1 MEVLRNGKFA
11 LRYDSN
17 ALIRGIQPNAKQT
30 RSQYGIET
38 LTGMIGIDGSL
49 VSLPSLTRIATTAIT
64 DSFPYPQLF
73 VLNRFSIICG
83 ETEIYE
89 YDGSTLTLK
98 LTVSAGTT
106 WSLVHSYEY
115 VYLSNGT
122 VSVERDPSTKAYTLS
137 SLPAFYGACNYN
149 GQLML
154 GAPKEI

>member
-11 LRYDSN
+11 HRYDTN

-38 LTGMIGIDGSL
+38 LSGMIGVDGSL
-49 VSLPSLTRIATTAIT
+49 VSLPALTRIATSVIT
-64 DSFPYPQLF
+64 DPFPYPQLF
-73 VLNRFSIICG
+73 VLNTFSIICG
-83 ETEIYE
+83 STKIYE

-98 LTVSAGTT
+98 LTVTAGAI
-106 WSLVHSYEY
+106 WDLVSSFNY

-122 VSVERDPSTKAYTLS
+122 VAVERNPDTKVYALS
-137 SLPAFYGACNYN
+137 SLPKFQSACNYN

-154 GAPKEI
+154 GGPKE

>member
-11 LRYDSN
+11 HRYDSN

-38 LTGMIGIDGSL
+38 LSGMVGIDGSL
-49 VSLPSLTRIATTAIT
+49 VSLPTLTRIATTAIT
-64 DSFPYPQLF
+64 DAFPYPQLF
-73 VLNRFSIICG
+73 VHNTFSVICG

-89 YDGSTLTLK
+89 YDGTTLTLK
-98 LTVSAGTT
+98 LTVTAGVI
-106 WSLVHSYEY
+106 WDLVSSFDY

-122 VSVERDPSTKAYTLS
+122 VSVVREPTTKAYSLS

-154 GAPKEI
+154 GAPKE